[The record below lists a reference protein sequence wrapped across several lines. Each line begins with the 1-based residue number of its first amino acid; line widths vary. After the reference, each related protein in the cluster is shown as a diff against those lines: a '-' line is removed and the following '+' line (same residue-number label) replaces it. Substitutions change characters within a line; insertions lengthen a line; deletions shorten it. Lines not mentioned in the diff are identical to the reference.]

1 MKKKKFEW
9 GYLLL
14 LPGLGYM
21 AAFILL
27 SFVFMVL
34 QSVGMIN
41 YTGESMFTT
50 QYWLTFA
57 DKMFTELA
65 AFHD

>member
-1 MKKKKFEW
+1 MKKKNFEW

-34 QSVGMIN
+34 QSVQLYRGKRVHN
-41 YTGESMFTT
+41 PVLVY
-50 QYWLTFA
+50 LCR
-57 DKMFTELA
+57 
-65 AFHD
+65 